1 MDMEASVRLLRWKS
15 RDARRF
21 SHCWY
26 GASECWTSIAL
37 CWDPSGTRFGALG
50 LNSTSSRIGVL
61 LMLDEC
67 GGSRSVI
74 MKRWDSKERVQGNII
89 CSYSKNL
96 FPRWKIVWLF
106 FQEAANI
113 DMGVHSQ
120 RRIILS
126 KQPVC
131 CLAIKNTSLLSF
143 NPIFRSWKRNVRHD
157 QGLYRPQCKT
167 QSPRNQNLFNYS
179 FENKG
184 SSIDIKLILTQKS
197 P

>member
-21 SHCWY
+21 NHCWY

-67 GGSRSVI
+67 GGIRPVI
-74 MKRWDSKERVQGNII
+74 MKLCDLKERMQGTII
-89 CSYSKNL
+89 CSYSENL
-96 FPRWKIVWLF
+96 LSRWKIIWLF
-106 FQEAANI
+106 FQEAAKI
-113 DMGVHSQ
+113 GMRIHSQ

-126 KQPVC
+126 KK
-131 CLAIKNTSLLSF
+131 ASLLSR
-143 NPIFRSWKRNVRHD
+143 NKEYIAVVVHPIFQSWKINVHHE
-157 QGLYRPQCKT
+157 QKLHRPQCKA
-167 QSPRNQNLFNYS
+167 QSPWN
-179 FENKG
+179 
-184 SSIDIKLILTQKS
+184 
-197 P
+197 